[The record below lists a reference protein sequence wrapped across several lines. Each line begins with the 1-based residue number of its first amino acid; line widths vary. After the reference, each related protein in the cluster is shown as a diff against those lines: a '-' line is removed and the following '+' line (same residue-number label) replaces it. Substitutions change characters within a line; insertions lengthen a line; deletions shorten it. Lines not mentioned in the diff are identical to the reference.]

1 VTLEVPQGAAVPRGV
16 VRGIGLTL
24 WSTVFRI
31 AVAAAASM
39 IPNASSAVSV
49 LVPPGK
55 VTT

>member
-1 VTLEVPQGAAVPRGV
+1 MPRGV